1 MCRERIE
8 FSKWKVNR
16 LKEFLNAVN
25 KLRGYSNANK
35 EILAKKDTSVW
46 DELCCST
53 SDNPPDQRKVPDFEQ
68 CTINML
74 HDFLAKRGIN
84 RYGNKETLV
93 TNAKNAFMMNIP
105 VTQSNVQEGIEEIKS
120 DLNDK
125 LGLENGLIQLPNPVK
140 LEDSWA
146 LAPANLPDTIYDQI
160 ILYLQSNDAGKA
172 YKGGKSLLDSG
183 HLTNTMVHS
192 VSPNVWYCSAHTWAL
207 FSRTEVVQGTVQCLG
222 HSS

>member
-1 MCRERIE
+1 MI
-8 FSKWKVNR
+8 
-16 LKEFLNAVN
+16 FL
-25 KLRGYSNANK
+25 
-35 EILAKKDTSVW
+35 
-46 DELCCST
+46 
-53 SDNPPDQRKVPDFEQ
+53 P
-68 CTINML
+68 
-74 HDFLAKRGIN
+74 RGIN

-140 LEDSWA
+140 LEDGWV
-146 LAPANLPDTIYDQI
+146 LAPANLPDTIYERI

-172 YKGGKSLLDSG
+172 YKGGKRLLDSG

-192 VSPNVWYCSAHTWAL
+192 VKSKCSVLLFAWVL
-207 FSRTEVVQGTVQCLG
+207 FSRTEVVQGTV
-222 HSS
+222 